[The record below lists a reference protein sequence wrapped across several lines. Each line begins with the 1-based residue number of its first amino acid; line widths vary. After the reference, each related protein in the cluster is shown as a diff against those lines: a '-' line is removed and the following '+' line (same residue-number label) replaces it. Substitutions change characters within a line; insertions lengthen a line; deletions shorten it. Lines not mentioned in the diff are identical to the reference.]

1 MKQISTFVEIKI
13 YFSMKIIVPMAGRGS
28 RLRPHSLTV
37 PKPLIP
43 VAGQPI
49 VHRLVKDIAKVLK
62 QPIEE
67 IAFVLGDPAWFGD
80 DVVTS
85 LKELAKSLGA
95 KASIYRQDQ
104 PLGTGHAIMCAEP
117 SLSGPAVIA
126 YADTLIRA
134 DFNLD
139 PEADAVIWTKEVEN
153 PEAYGVVNLNAD
165 NHITELVEKPQTFVS
180 NQAVIGIY
188 YFKDVAV
195 LKGKLQEV
203 LDENI
208 MNGGEYQINDGILR
222 MMQDGKVF
230 KTGTVDEWMDCGNK
244 AVTLET
250 NTKMLGFLK
259 ADNQE
264 QLIADSV
271 TLENATIVEPCYIG
285 ENVKLSNATIGP
297 NVSVGN
303 NCIIENASVKNSLI
317 QNHTTIKNANLDQAM
332 IGNHVKYNGEFTK
345 ISIGD
350 YSVLE

>member
-1 MKQISTFVEIKI
+1 
-13 YFSMKIIVPMAGRGS
+13 MKIIVPMAGRGS

-62 QPIEE
+62 QPIDE

-85 LKELAKSLGA
+85 LEDLATGLGA
-95 KASIYRQDQ
+95 KASIYRQDK
-104 PLGTGHAIMCAEP
+104 PLGTGHAIMCAKP

-134 DFNLD
+134 EFDLD
-139 PEADAVIWTKEVEN
+139 PEADSVIWTKQVEN
-153 PEAYGVVNLNAD
+153 PEAYGVVKLNGND
-165 NHITELVEKPQTFVS
+165 EIVELVEKPETFVS
-180 NQAVIGIY
+180 DQAVIGIY

-195 LKGKLQEV
+195 LKGKLQEI
-203 LDENI
+203 LDENV
-208 MNGGEYQINDGILR
+208 MNGGEYQINDGIKR
-222 MMQDGKVF
+222 MMADGKIF

-244 AVTLET
+244 AITIET
-250 NTKMLGFLK
+250 NQRMLGFLK
-259 ADNQE
+259 ADGE
-264 QLIADSV
+264 EVLVADSAK
-271 TLENATIVEPCYIG
+271 LDNSNIIEPCFVG
-285 ENVKLSNATIGP
+285 ENVVLKNTTIGP
-297 NVSVGN
+297 FVSVGN
-303 NCIIENASVKNSLI
+303 GTVIENSTIENSLI
-317 QNHTTIKNANLDQAM
+317 QTNTEIKNAKLNNAM
-332 IGNHVKYNGEFTK
+332 IGNNVKYNGEFTS

>member
-1 MKQISTFVEIKI
+1 
-13 YFSMKIIVPMAGRGS
+13 MKIIVPMAGRGS

-80 DVVTS
+80 EVVSS
-85 LKELAKSLGA
+85 LEDLAKNLGA
-95 KASIYRQDQ
+95 KASIYRQDK
-104 PLGTGHAIMCAEP
+104 PLGTGHAIMCAKP

-134 DFNLD
+134 EFDLD
-139 PEADAVIWTKEVEN
+139 PTADSVIWTKQVEN
-153 PEAYGVVNLNAD
+153 PEAYGVVKLNES
-165 NHITELVEKPQTFVS
+165 NEIIELVEKPETFVS
-180 NQAVIGIY
+180 DQAVIGIY

-195 LKGKLQEV
+195 LKGKLQEI

-208 MNGGEYQINDGILR
+208 MNGGEYQINDGIKR
-222 MMQDGKVF
+222 MMAEGNVF

-244 AVTLET
+244 AITIET
-250 NTKMLGFLK
+250 NERMLGFLK
-259 ADNQE
+259 ADGDE
-264 QLIADSV
+264 QLVSSSAKLD
-271 TLENATIVEPCYIG
+271 NATIIEPCFIG
-285 ENVKLSNATIGP
+285 ENVILKDSTIGP
-297 NVSVGN
+297 YVSIGN
-303 NCIIENASVKNSLI
+303 NSVIENSSVKNSLI
-317 QNHTTIKNANLDQAM
+317 QTNTTIKNANLDDAM
-332 IGNHVKYNGEFTK
+332 IGNHVKYDGNYTS

>member
-1 MKQISTFVEIKI
+1 
-13 YFSMKIIVPMAGRGS
+13 MAGRGS

-62 QPIEE
+62 QPIDE

-80 DVVTS
+80 EVVES
-85 LKELAKSLGA
+85 LNSLATSLGA
-95 KASIYRQDQ
+95 KPSIYRQDQ

-134 DFNLD
+134 QFDLD
-139 PEADAVIWTKEVEN
+139 PEADSVIWTKRVAN
-153 PEAYGVVNLNAD
+153 PEAYGVVKLN
-165 NHITELVEKPQTFVS
+165 NNQEIVELVEKPKTFVS
-180 NQAVIGIY
+180 DQAVIGIY

-195 LKGKLQEV
+195 LKGKLQEI

-208 MNGGEYQINDGILR
+208 MNGGEYQINDGIKR
-222 MMQDGKVF
+222 MMAEGRVF

-244 AVTLET
+244 SVTLET
-250 NTKMLGFLK
+250 NAKMLGFLTS
-259 ADNQE
+259 DGEE

-271 TLENATIVEPCYIG
+271 SQTNSTVIEPCYIG
-285 ENVKLSNATIGP
+285 KNVVLNNATVGP
-297 NVSVGN
+297 NVSIGN
-303 NCIIENASVKNSLI
+303 NCTIDNSTVKNSLI
-317 QNHTTIKNANLDQAM
+317 QTHTTIKNANLDHAM
-332 IGNHVKYNGEFTK
+332 IGNHVSYDGNFKS

>member
-1 MKQISTFVEIKI
+1 
-13 YFSMKIIVPMAGRGS
+13 MAGRGS
-28 RLRPHSLTV
+28 RLRPHTLTI

-49 VHRLVKDIAKVLK
+49 VHRLVKDIAKVLN

-67 IAFVLGDPAWFGD
+67 VAFVLGDPAFFGD
-80 DVVTS
+80 EVVNS
-85 LKELAKSLGA
+85 LTELAQSLGA

-104 PLGTGHAIMCAEP
+104 PLGTGHAIMCAKP

-134 DFNLD
+134 TFNLD

-153 PEAYGVVNLNAD
+153 PEAFGVVKLNAQQ
-165 NHITELVEKPQTFVS
+165 HIVELVEKPSSFVS

-195 LKGKLQEV
+195 LKDKLQEV

-208 MNGGEYQINDGILR
+208 TNGGEYQINDGIKR
-222 MMQDGKVF
+222 MIAEGRIF

-244 AVTLET
+244 AVTIET
-250 NTKMLGFLK
+250 NSKMLGFLK
-259 ADNQE
+259 EDNE
-264 QLIADSV
+264 EVLISNSINQFN
-271 TLENATIVEPCYIG
+271 TTILEPCFIG
-285 ENVKLSNATIGP
+285 ENVVLKDCIIGP
-297 NVSVGN
+297 YVSIGN
-303 NCIIENASVKNSLI
+303 NCNLENTSVKNSLI
-317 QNHTTIKNANLDQAM
+317 QNNTKIINAKLDQAM
-332 IGNHVKYNGEFTK
+332 IGNYVHFDGEFK
-345 ISIGD
+345 SISIGD

>member
-1 MKQISTFVEIKI
+1 
-13 YFSMKIIVPMAGRGS
+13 MAGRGS

-80 DVVTS
+80 DVVSS
-85 LKELAKSLGA
+85 LEDLAQSLGA
-95 KASIYRQDQ
+95 KASIYRQDK

-134 DFNLD
+134 EFDLD
-139 PEADAVIWTKEVEN
+139 PSADSVIWTKQVEN
-153 PEAYGVVNLNAD
+153 PEAYGVVKLND
-165 NHITELVEKPQTFVS
+165 NNEIIELVEKPETFVS
-180 NQAVIGIY
+180 DQAVIGIY

-195 LKGKLQEV
+195 LKAKLQEI

-208 MNGGEYQINDGILR
+208 MNGGEYQINDGIKR
-222 MMQDGKVF
+222 MMAEGKIF

-244 AVTLET
+244 AITIET
-250 NTKMLGFLK
+250 NQRMLGFLQ
-259 ADNQE
+259 ADGEE
-264 QLIADSV
+264 QLVASSAV
-271 TLENATIVEPCYIG
+271 LENAKIIEPCFVG
-285 ENVKLSNATIGP
+285 ENVVIKNTTIGP
-297 NVSVGN
+297 FVSVGN
-303 NCIIENASVKNSLI
+303 GTVIENSIIENSLI
-317 QNHTTIKNANLDQAM
+317 QTNTEIQNAKLNNAM
-332 IGNHVKYNGEFTK
+332 IGNNVKYNGEFTS

>member
-1 MKQISTFVEIKI
+1 
-13 YFSMKIIVPMAGRGS
+13 MKIIVPMAGRGS

-67 IAFVLGDPAWFGD
+67 IAFVLGDPAFFGD
-80 DVVTS
+80 EVVAS
-85 LKELAKSLGA
+85 LTELAEGLGA

-104 PLGTGHAIMCAEP
+104 PLGTGHAIMSAKP

-134 DFNLD
+134 EFDLD
-139 PEADAVIWTKEVEN
+139 PTADSVIWTKRVQN
-153 PEAYGVVNLNAD
+153 PEAYGVVKLNSEE
-165 NHITELVEKPQTFVS
+165 NIVELVEKPETFVS
-180 NQAVIGIY
+180 DQAVIGIY

-195 LKGKLQEV
+195 LKAKLQEV
-203 LDENI
+203 LDENV
-208 MNGGEYQINDGILR
+208 MNGGEYQINDGIKR
-222 MMQDGKVF
+222 MMADGKIF

-250 NTKMLGFLK
+250 NTKMLGFL
-259 ADNQE
+259 ASDGEE
-264 QLIADSV
+264 QLIDDSV
-271 TLENATIVEPCYIG
+271 VIENSKIIEPCFIASG
-285 ENVKLSNATIGP
+285 TVLRNTTVGP
-297 NVSVGN
+297 NVSIGKDCV
-303 NCIIENASVKNSLI
+303 IENSSVKNSLI
-317 QNHTTIKNANLDQAM
+317 QNKTSIKNANLDEAM

-350 YSVLE
+350 YTIME

>member
-1 MKQISTFVEIKI
+1 
-13 YFSMKIIVPMAGRGS
+13 MAGRGS

-80 DVVTS
+80 EVVSS
-85 LKELAKSLGA
+85 LEDLAKSLGA
-95 KASIYRQDQ
+95 KASIYRQDK
-104 PLGTGHAIMCAEP
+104 PLGTGHAIMCAKP

-134 DFNLD
+134 EFDLD
-139 PEADAVIWTKEVEN
+139 PTADSVIWTKQVDN
-153 PEAYGVVNLNAD
+153 PEAYGVVKLNS
-165 NHITELVEKPQTFVS
+165 NQEIVELVEKPETFVS
-180 NQAVIGIY
+180 DQAVIGIY

-195 LKGKLQEV
+195 LKGKLQEI

-208 MNGGEYQINDGILR
+208 MNGGEYQINDGIKR
-222 MMQDGKVF
+222 MMAEGKVF

-244 AVTLET
+244 AITIET
-250 NTKMLGFLK
+250 NQRMLGFLK
-259 ADNQE
+259 ADGEE
-264 QLIADSV
+264 QLVASSAK
-271 TLENATIVEPCYIG
+271 LENSNIIEPCFIG
-285 ENVKLSNATIGP
+285 ENVVLKNTTIGP
-297 NVSVGN
+297 FVSIGN
-303 NCIIENASVKNSLI
+303 GTVIENSTIENSLI
-317 QNHTTIKNANLDQAM
+317 QTNSEIKNAKLNNAM
-332 IGNHVKYNGEFTK
+332 IGNNVKYNGEFTS

>member
-1 MKQISTFVEIKI
+1 
-13 YFSMKIIVPMAGRGS
+13 MAGRGS

-67 IAFVLGDPAWFGD
+67 IAFVLGDPAFFGD
-80 DVVTS
+80 DVVES
-85 LKELAKSLGA
+85 LKDLAESLGA
-95 KASIYRQDQ
+95 KASIYRQDL
-104 PLGTGHAIMCAEP
+104 PLGTGHAIMCAKP

-134 DFNLD
+134 EFDLD
-139 PEADAVIWTKEVEN
+139 AEADSVIWTKQVDN
-153 PEAYGVVNLNAD
+153 PEAYGVVKLND
-165 NHITELVEKPQTFVS
+165 NQEITELVEKPENFVS

-195 LKGKLQEV
+195 LKSKLQEI

-208 MNGGEYQINDGILR
+208 MNGGEYQINDGIKR
-222 MMQDGKVF
+222 MMAEGKIF

-244 AVTLET
+244 AITVET
-250 NTKMLGFLK
+250 NTRMLGFLK
-259 ADNQE
+259 ADGEE
-264 QLIADSV
+264 QMIAPSAQ
-271 TLENATIVEPCYIG
+271 LENSNIIEPCFIG
-285 ENVKLSNATIGP
+285 ENVVLKNTTVGP
-297 NVSVGN
+297 NVSIGN
-303 NCIIENASVKNSLI
+303 STVIENTTVKNSLI
-317 QNHTTIKNANLDQAM
+317 QTHTLIKNANLDNAM
-332 IGNHVKYNGEFTK
+332 IGNHVQFDGKYTSV
-345 ISIGD
+345 SIGD